1 MTEIDWLKICKK
13 IGKESSK
20 ELMRIYNSG
29 NRRKEIGRGFGGDI
43 TIEADKKSED
53 IVIKNLEKLNVC
65 IHLIS
70 EERGEIKC
78 GLKEGPLYYVIVDPL
93 DGSFNFKN
101 GIDYFGISIA
111 VLDSNYDYVIGYIRN
126 VVNGDEYYALKGKG
140 AFKNGKKITT
150 SRNDTPWHTLFEV
163 SRKSSRADFDFIVR
177 GFLNSKHNRGLGAV
191 VLDFGLVADGTFDS
205 LVYAGATRF
214 LDVAAGIF
222 IVKEAGGIVTDFSG
236 NEQIHRGTKLISRNI
251 IAAANQKVLDTF
263 LKQRFILG
271 QK

>member
-1 MTEIDWLKICKK
+1 MKIDWLKVCKK

-29 NRRKEIGRGFGGDI
+29 NRRKEMGRGFGGDI

-101 GIDYFGISIA
+101 GIDYFGVSIA
-111 VLDSNYDYVIGYIRN
+111 VLDSNYGYVIGYIRN
-126 VVNGDEYYALKGKG
+126 AVNKDEYYALKGKG
-140 AFKNGKKITT
+140 SYKNGKLIKPSSAEI
-150 SRNDTPWHTLFEV
+150 SRNTLFEI
-163 SRKSSRADFDFIVR
+163 SPKASRADFEFLIR
-177 GFLNSKHNRGLGAV
+177 SFLNSRHNRGMGAV
-191 VLDFGLVADGTFDS
+191 VLDFGLVADGTFDA

-222 IVKEAGGIVTDFSG
+222 LVRQAGGIVTDFSG
-236 NEQIHRGTKLISRNI
+236 NEQIHKGTKLISRNI
-251 IAAANQKVLDTF
+251 IAAANRKVLENF
-263 LKQRFILG
+263 LKQRFILE